1 MLNDIFIK
9 QPIMRKVVYSL
20 IPIFLFSL
28 YMYGWRVIA
37 LSAVVFPLGI
47 LTEYLVEKTRGKK
60 VSEAVL
66 VTCMLF
72 VLILPPAV
80 PLWVA
85 AIGIVFGVFFAKEV
99 YGGFGRNVFNPAIS
113 ARIFVWISF
122 PALFANGFMIPGAF
136 GTAGEA
142 GVDALTASSPLAV
155 LESGSRPEFL
165 DVLLGFTGGS
175 MGEASAVLIILAGIY
190 LVATKTAQWRLIL
203 GTLLGAGAMMT
214 GLYLGGISPNYPP
227 QYALFSGSILFV
239 AVFMS
244 TDPVSAPNKPAAQ
257 WLYGILIG
265 TAAIIIRNVGG
276 FPEGTSFGVLM
287 GNVFASL
294 FDELLPAKKKKKKPA
309 KAAGASSGG
318 KSANGGPSPKSSEV
332 TP

>member
-1 MLNDIFIK
+1 MFMK

-20 IPIFLFSL
+20 VPIYLFAL
-28 YMYGWRVIA
+28 YMYGWRLLA

-47 LTEYLVEKTRGKK
+47 LTEYIVERSRGKK

-80 PLWVA
+80 PLWIA
-85 AIGIVFGVFFAKEV
+85 AIGIIFGVFFAKEL
-99 YGGFGRNVFNPAIS
+99 YGGFGRNIFNPAIS

-136 GTAGEA
+136 GAAGEA
-142 GVDALTASSPLAV
+142 GVDALSASSPLAV
-155 LESGSRPEFL
+155 LDSGATPEFL

-190 LVATKTAQWRLIL
+190 LVATKTAQWRLIV
-203 GTLLGAGAMMT
+203 GTLLGAGALMSA
-214 GLYLGGISPNYPP
+214 LYLSGVSPNYPP
-227 QYALFSGSILFV
+227 QYAIFSGSILFV

-244 TDPVSAPNKPAAQ
+244 TDPVSAPKKPLSQ
-257 WLYGILIG
+257 WLYGFLIG
-265 TAAIIIRNVGG
+265 SVAIIIRNVGG
-276 FPEGTSFGVLM
+276 FPEGTSFGVLL

-294 FDELLPAKKKKKKPA
+294 LDEIMPARKKPSKPAAAKKKA
-309 KAAGASSGG
+309 EV
-318 KSANGGPSPKSSEV
+318 SA
-332 TP
+332 